1 MSRQGETRRATPCL
15 PFAQQPSAY
24 ISRPVP
30 FFCPDKIVLTKGC
43 QRGAHSALVGS
54 MLRAYPGA
62 EVVDQTDRS
71 HAQVDLGVN
80 DPLARHRTGK
90 QTLVIGEHNS
100 AVRFS
105 DESDNC
111 CPNYWHFCP
120 YGFCPYGCAYCYL
133 AGTRGVW
140 FSPTVR
146 VFLNLDEMLS
156 RIDRIASDAGKP
168 TSFYLGKLQ
177 DGLAMDPLAGYFRR
191 LVPFF
196 AQHRWARL
204 VVLTKSADV
213 ANLLDLCP
221 AGNVILSWS
230 LSTDSAWRHFEP
242 GTPSPAERLNAMKRC
257 AIAGYR
263 VRAVI
268 MPILP
273 VGRWEEEYEGLLDE
287 LFSAVPVERLT
298 LGSLCSYPNA
308 LRLTS
313 AKLGTTNPIHG
324 LLRAG
329 GRCQDG
335 RYRFAPRSRL
345 DCYRRLLDFIRAR
358 RPELRTGLCLEDR
371 SVFKS
376 LGLSDA
382 VGICNCVL

>member
-1 MSRQGETRRATPCL
+1 
-15 PFAQQPSAY
+15 
-24 ISRPVP
+24 VP

-43 QRGAHSALVGS
+43 QRGAHSGLVGS

-71 HAQVDLGVN
+71 HAQVDLGVD

-90 QTLVIGEHNS
+90 QTLVIGVHHS

-111 CPNYWHFCP
+111 CPNYWHFSP

-156 RIDRIASDAGKP
+156 RIDRTASDAGKP

-177 DGLAMDPLAGYFRR
+177 DGLAMDPLTGYFRR

-213 ANLLDLCP
+213 ANLLDLFP

-230 LSTDSAWRHFEP
+230 LSTDSVWRQFEP
-242 GTPSPAERLNAMKRC
+242 GTPSPSERLDAMRRC
-257 AIAGYR
+257 SAAGYR
-263 VRAVI
+263 IRAVI

-273 VGRWEEEYEGLLDE
+273 LAGWEQEYDRLLGGLLPTV
-287 LFSAVPVERLT
+287 SVERLT

-308 LRLTS
+308 LRLTG
-313 AKLGTTNPIHG
+313 AKLGNRNPIHEF
-324 LLRAG
+324 LRTG
-329 GRCQDG
+329 GRSQDG
-335 RYRFAPRSRL
+335 RYRFDPLLRL
-345 DCYRRLLDFIRAR
+345 KCYRHLLDTIRAR
-358 RPELRTGLCLEDR
+358 RPDLRTGLCLEDR
-371 SVFKS
+371 SMFAS

-382 VGICNCVL
+382 MGICNCVL